1 MKIETAVSKLN
12 ADGNATIALTIDKK
26 TGQTTF
32 VGPNSVTGDV
42 STSGDYSEIVKKLSL
57 KLLDTNGSEKI
68 ETSSC
73 SVTVFPKMPYP
84 LASDEW
90 NIKDAKDTLKR
101 FMNIL
106 NWRNGG
112 YSYTNKDHEPPGW
125 PASESFK
132 DFNGPKSATIS
143 MAKTILRSLLVYHN
157 FDPDKHHLETNN
169 NNKSAKK
176 KKERK
181 SNKSKKS
188 KEFID
193 EEKEG
198 TDMAAVDLD
207 DVPMLVEDGE
217 GQHYVYEDLVQ
228 LPQDGGEDSQDCRR
242 SPSEEEEDDN
252 EEFNLSG
259 YEDGDD
265 EEADLKKDERK
276 RNREETETDTDTETS
291 VLTDDEDDDDLD
303 NTVTF
308 KKDNQRKH
316 STELVLEDTVHD
328 CIVSMRR

>member
-112 YSYTNKDHEPPGW
+112 YLYTNKDHEQG
-125 PASESFK
+125 
-132 DFNGPKSATIS
+132 
-143 MAKTILRSLLVYHN
+143 
-157 FDPDKHHLETNN
+157 
-169 NNKSAKK
+169 
-176 KKERK
+176 
-181 SNKSKKS
+181 
-188 KEFID
+188 
-193 EEKEG
+193 
-198 TDMAAVDLD
+198 
-207 DVPMLVEDGE
+207 
-217 GQHYVYEDLVQ
+217 
-228 LPQDGGEDSQDCRR
+228 
-242 SPSEEEEDDN
+242 
-252 EEFNLSG
+252 
-259 YEDGDD
+259 
-265 EEADLKKDERK
+265 
-276 RNREETETDTDTETS
+276 
-291 VLTDDEDDDDLD
+291 
-303 NTVTF
+303 
-308 KKDNQRKH
+308 
-316 STELVLEDTVHD
+316 
-328 CIVSMRR
+328 